1 MSEKVVYYYC
11 CKGDSPLGK
20 KLLRLIDRYGEVMKA
35 ASELCDKA
43 SAIVNYFY
51 GDGRYAAGGVGAVV
65 MRGKL
70 LSKKKFIKIG
80 VEDGNDVCVPNP
92 NTDAGLKLAA
102 KIARLPHITDDEL
115 CEPFGIDA
123 HDPVNKRLVAPRF
136 FSIGR
141 EWLYIASD
149 TPLSMEELTECTE
162 EKFAEAR
169 KYAEED

>member
-1 MSEKVVYYYC
+1 MSEKVVHYYC
-11 CKGDSPLGK
+11 CKGDSPLGA
-20 KLLRLIDRYGEVMKA
+20 KLLHLIDRYDEVVNA
-35 ASELCDKA
+35 ASELCDKVG
-43 SAIVNYFY
+43 AIEFI
-51 GDGRYAAGGVGAVV
+51 GDFCYAAGGIKAFV
-65 MRGKL
+65 MKGKL
-70 LSKKKFIKIG
+70 RAKKLLIVSH
-80 VEDGNDVCVPNP
+80 VENGNDVCVPNP
-92 NTDAGLKLAA
+92 NTNRGLKLAA

-115 CEPFGIDA
+115 CEPFGIDP
-123 HDPVNKRLVAPRF
+123 HDPENKGLVAPRF